1 MASAVVEVL
10 GVFYFSTEVFA
21 SNITAKSESTSII
34 ITNSQWPILITY
46 AAGELY
52 TARSSILYHIIVP
65 LILISKVI

>member
-34 ITNSQWPILITY
+34 ITNSQWPILIIY
-46 AAGELY
+46 AAGEGE
-52 TARSSILYHIIVP
+52 ANCILPGHQYYII
-65 LILISKVI
+65 